1 MSPPPNSVR
10 IFDGS
15 PYVPSRQATRNV
27 GLTADYVTHMC
38 RDGSVDGRLIERR
51 WYVSED
57 SLRAFLN
64 RVSRRKARWHRSLS
78 ALRKNDYDRAAD
90 LRPAP
95 SPACPC
101 CGRPLPTDRSHARH
115 V

>member
-1 MSPPPNSVR
+1 
-10 IFDGS
+10 
-15 PYVPSRQATRNV
+15 
-27 GLTADYVTHMC
+27 LC
-38 RDGSVDGRLIERR
+38 RDGSVEGRLIGRR

-64 RVSRRKARWHRSLS
+64 EVSERKARWHRSLS

-90 LRPAP
+90 LRPAAPP
-95 SPACPC
+95 SAAKCPY
-101 CGRPLPTDRSHARH
+101 CGRTLPSDRTYARH